1 MYCDQENSA
10 SLRIQFSMIIF
21 FFALVS
27 LVHIAQADQA
37 EWEKT
42 LSAAKKEG
50 RVNVY
55 IKTGY
60 DAALRTFQ
68 KRYPEIKLV
77 SVAGQTRHITQRLL
91 VERRAGKHI
100 ADVYSAGV
108 RSVNDLRKSGALA
121 PIRPAIMLPEVAD
134 ATKWR
139 GGPFYPDPEERYI
152 FTYLSVVQQGGVH
165 YNSKK
170 INPKDFKSFWDFVDT
185 KRKGKLMARDIRS
198 PGPGNGAMLFFYH
211 NPKLGPKFIRRLF
224 EEMDLTL
231 FRDTRQG
238 TDWLAAGKF
247 PICFFCSRVGVAKM
261 QGLPVD
267 SFQTEGWGEGSGI
280 VSHSGNLV
288 LMKNAPHP
296 NAAKIFINW
305 LLSREG
311 QSKLQQVLRDVQD
324 AESRRID
331 ISKDIVL
338 PEVRW
343 KEGNDYIEL
352 DRTSDMK
359 PIYKIVN
366 RALAQAKRK

>member
-1 MYCDQENSA
+1 MYCDQENGA

-27 LVHIAQADQA
+27 LVHMAQADQA

-121 PIRPAIMLPEVAD
+121 PIRPAIMLPEVED
-134 ATKWR
+134 SSKWR
-139 GGPFYPDPEERYI
+139 GGQFYPDPEERYI

-185 KRKGKLMARDIRS
+185 KRRGSLMARDIRS
-198 PGPGNGAMLFFYH
+198 PGPGNG
-211 NPKLGPKFIRRLF
+211 
-224 EEMDLTL
+224 
-231 FRDTRQG
+231 RD
-238 TDWLAAGKF
+238 A
-247 PICFFCSRVGVAKM
+247 V
-261 QGLPVD
+261 
-267 SFQTEGWGEGSGI
+267 
-280 VSHSGNLV
+280 
-288 LMKNAPHP
+288 
-296 NAAKIFINW
+296 
-305 LLSREG
+305 LLS
-311 QSKLQQVLRDVQD
+311 QSQ
-324 AESRRID
+324 AGT
-331 ISKDIVL
+331 
-338 PEVRW
+338 EVH
-343 KEGNDYIEL
+343 
-352 DRTSDMK
+352 
-359 PIYKIVN
+359 
-366 RALAQAKRK
+366 QASI